1 MTKEHGYDEGLAR
14 ALDGLLEVSVVGSFS
29 RAGYEIRR
37 RTEHWSDP
45 DRLDGKTMIVT
56 GASSGIG
63 QATAIELARLG
74 AEVWL
79 VGRNP
84 DRLRAAQQMAEGAG
98 GKGRIHAA
106 EVDLVSARAVAGF
119 VDQVSSAH
127 REIHALIH
135 NAGAYFPRY
144 GVADD
149 GAGILV
155 ERTLATHV
163 LAPFRLSWLLS
174 PQLFAAERSVI
185 VTVSS
190 GGMYAQRFDPEHI
203 DVVSEGYS
211 GGAAYA
217 RAKRD
222 QVVLSHEWARRWGE
236 FGVASYA
243 MHPGWVHT
251 PGLVSG
257 LPHFAKL
264 RFLLRTPAQ
273 GADTVAWLAA
283 DEPRRTMALAPT
295 DGFWLDR
302 RPRGE
307 YYLPTT
313 RRSRSESERD
323 GAALWEWSA
332 DRTGLGH

>member
-1 MTKEHGYDEGLAR
+1 MTREHRYNEALAR
-14 ALDGLLEVSVVGSFS
+14 ALDGLLEASVVGSFS
-29 RAGYEIRR
+29 RAGHQIRR
-37 RTEHWSDP
+37 RAEEWGDP
-45 DRLDGKTMIVT
+45 ERLDGKTIIVT

-63 QATAIELARLG
+63 QATAIELAGLG
-74 AEVWL
+74 AELWL
-79 VGRNP
+79 VGRNVG
-84 DRLRAAQQMAEGAG
+84 RLRAAGAMAEHAG
-98 GKGRIHAA
+98 EKGRIHTA
-106 EVDLVSARAVAGF
+106 EVDLVSARDVAGF
-119 VDQVSSAH
+119 VDRVSSAH
-127 REIHALIH
+127 SQVHALVH

-149 GAGILV
+149 GTGRLV

-190 GGMYAQRFDPEHI
+190 GGMYAQRFDPDHI
-203 DVVSEGYS
+203 DVVAEGYR
-211 GGAAYA
+211 GGVAYA

-251 PGLVSG
+251 PGLVRG

-283 DEPRRTMALAPT
+283 DEPRRTMASAPT
-295 DGFWLDR
+295 DGLWLDR
-302 RPRGE
+302 RRRGE
-307 YYLPTT
+307 YYLPRTS
-313 RRSRSESERD
+313 RSRSESEND
-323 GAALWEWSA
+323 GRTLWEWCA